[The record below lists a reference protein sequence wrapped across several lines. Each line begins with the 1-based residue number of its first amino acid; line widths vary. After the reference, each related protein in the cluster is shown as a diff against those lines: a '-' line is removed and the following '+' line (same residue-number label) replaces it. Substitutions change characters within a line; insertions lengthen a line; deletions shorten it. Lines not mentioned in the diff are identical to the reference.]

1 GNFDRIRGPYVMTRS
16 SVEVYDP
23 QHDKWDFKAIMWEL
37 DVPPYQIVDVN
48 RKLYSSGDSFKLWK
62 GYIEAYD
69 EKQNIWNGVNESN
82 LHCKM
87 PWEASG
93 LRLQVYVFD
102 TTANGDE
109 RRTFEPVEEERERK
123 LCGRC

>member
-1 GNFDRIRGPYVMTRS
+1 MCWSNLTRQNSCFLVVEGFSHRGNFDRIRGPYVMTRS

-82 LHCKM
+82 LHCKS
-87 PWEASG
+87 PNSTPDVKE
-93 LRLQVYVFD
+93 
-102 TTANGDE
+102 TN
-109 RRTFEPVEEERERK
+109 
-123 LCGRC
+123 